1 MITATGTSK
10 KLSLQLIFAAILAV
24 ISIDT
29 ATAKD
34 VSHLKMSVS
43 DSKVSVVP
51 EKPASKNNRQHLTQ
65 LATANKTDRTGW
77 YWGTVRGANFPSM
90 TASNGQGNASWNGN
104 NALGSLVDFNNLNG
118 FVGYKSSN
126 LRIEGELLYANNSMT
141 IDRQNTKLQ
150 IVGDPDSAGGTVSTA
165 SGVPVNCKATTF
177 AAILN
182 GYYDLDLGGQI
193 KPFLGAGVGY
203 ASTNLKDGAQDWGS
217 ASGLTYQLKVGA
229 SYSLSDRQD
238 IYVQYKYINAPAQY
252 VTQDGRSFNTNYN
265 SGNVEI
271 GTKLS
276 F

>member
-1 MITATGTSK
+1 MMKATRFSK
-10 KLSLQLIFAAILAV
+10 KLSIRLIFAAVLAI

-34 VSHLKMSVS
+34 VSHLKMSSS
-43 DSKVSVVP
+43 DAKISVGSGKPVP
-51 EKPASKNNRQHLTQ
+51 KIDRRRTTRRVNTEN
-65 LATANKTDRTGW
+65 DRTGW

-141 IDRQNTKLQ
+141 IDRPNTKLQ
-150 IVGDPDSAGGTVSTA
+150 IVGDPNPAGGTVTTA

-177 AAILN
+177 AAVLN
-182 GYYDLDLGGQI
+182 GYYDLDFGGQI
-193 KPFLGAGVGY
+193 KPFLGAGIGY
-203 ASTNLKDGAQDWGS
+203 GSTNLKDGSLNWGS
-217 ASGLTYQLKVGA
+217 ASGLIYQVNAGV

-238 IYVQYKYINAPAQY
+238 IFVQYKYINAPAQY

-265 SGNVEI
+265 SGNVKI
-271 GTKLS
+271 GTKFS